1 MSNMPHIDQLIQS
14 IRDEAARPEY
24 QVSTAHPMPSGTGKP
39 GLTAPTPVPTAST
52 PVANPVHI
60 RHTQQLDHVDDFL
73 LISDNAQFIETAY
86 LQLLRRPADALGIQ
100 HYLEKLKQGY
110 GQMFVLAALRTS
122 PEGRKAHARVAG
134 FGVSSWF
141 YFASVAGQRIG
152 LAAPTRLFSKAY
164 SAWRH
169 LLLAAS
175 GRLGTRISQ
184 IAAHIPALE
193 VQHQT
198 LRTQIEQQGTWN
210 THTQQRLDQ
219 QGAWNTYA
227 EQRLDQQETWNAHTA
242 QRFDQSSHQQETW
255 NARATQR
262 FDQQET
268 WKTTAEQR
276 LEQLT
281 ARQAEQT
288 ARFVESQQAQKNCE
302 EHHRFELQLLQA
314 RVMTLQLRSTAP
326 AWKNTTPAAA
336 PPSLPPPP
344 PGTQSATE
352 ATDAIDDY
360 YLAFENAMRGS
371 HAEITQKLTPYLP
384 HLVSVAPEVLA
395 LPMLDLGCGR
405 GEWLELLCAQG
416 FDAMGLDLN
425 PTMVRHC
432 QSRGLRA
439 VHANALQ
446 WLAQQADGTYGLVS
460 GFHIIEHLPFEQLF
474 TLIAQV
480 WRVLAPGGLLV
491 LETPNP
497 ENVLVG
503 SHTFYHDHTHRNPIT
518 PTSLRFLLGYH
529 GFSAQH
535 FLRLNPYPGTD
546 RVQETGALAERVNG
560 HLYGPQD
567 YGVVARKP

>member
-24 QVSTAHPMPSGTGKP
+24 QVSTVHPMQSGSGRSGVATS
-39 GLTAPTPVPTAST
+39 VPASTAST
-52 PVANPVHI
+52 PITNPVQT
-60 RHTQQLDHVDDFL
+60 RHAQQLDHVDDFL
-73 LISDNAQFIETAY
+73 LISDNTQFIETAY
-86 LQLLRRPADALGIQ
+86 QQLLRRPADALGIQ

-134 FGVSSWF
+134 FGLSSLF

-152 LAAPTRLFSKAY
+152 LTAPTRLASKAY

-184 IAAHIPALE
+184 VAAHIPALDN
-193 VQHQT
+193 T
-198 LRTQIEQQGTWN
+198 LRTHIAQQGTWN
-210 THTQQRLDQ
+210 AHTQQRLDQ
-219 QGAWNTYA
+219 QGAWNTYT
-227 EQRLDQQETWNAHTA
+227 EQSLDQQETWKAQTA
-242 QRFDQSSHQQETW
+242 QRFDQFSDRQESWQT
-255 NARATQR
+255 ATGQHLNSL
-262 FDQQET
+262 
-268 WKTTAEQR
+268 AS
-276 LEQLT
+276 
-281 ARQAEQT
+281 RQAEQETRFT
-288 ARFVESQQAQKNCE
+288 AQQQAYKNLE
-302 EHHRFELQLLQA
+302 EQHRFELQLLQA
-314 RVMTLQLRSTAP
+314 RVMTLQLRNAAHAVS
-326 AWKNTTPAAA
+326 NTTPAA
-336 PPSLPPPP
+336 PPSPPPP
-344 PGTQSATE
+344 PDTQPE
-352 ATDAIDDY
+352 IDAIDDY

-384 HLVSVAPEVLA
+384 HLVTVAPEVLA

-425 PTMVRHC
+425 PAMVQHC

-439 VHANALQ
+439 VHANALE

-474 TLIAQV
+474 TLIAQA
-480 WRVLAPGGLLV
+480 WRVLAPGGVLV

-546 RVQETGALAERVNG
+546 RVQESGALAERVNG

>member
-1 MSNMPHIDQLIQS
+1 MPHIDQLIQS

-24 QVSTAHPMPSGTGKP
+24 QASTVHPMQSGSGRSGVATSV
-39 GLTAPTPVPTAST
+39 PTSTAST
-52 PVANPVHI
+52 PITNPVQT
-60 RHTQQLDHVDDFL
+60 RHTQQFDHVDDFL
-73 LISDNAQFIETAY
+73 LISDNTQFIETAY

-122 PEGRKAHARVAG
+122 PEGGKAHARVAG
-134 FGVSSWF
+134 FGLSSWF

-152 LAAPTRLFSKAY
+152 LAAPTRLASKAY
-164 SAWRH
+164 SVWRH

-175 GRLGTRISQ
+175 GRLSTRISQ
-184 IAAHIPALE
+184 VAAHIPALDN
-193 VQHQT
+193 T
-198 LRTQIEQQGTWN
+198 LRTHIAQQGTWN
-210 THTQQRLDQ
+210 AHTQQRLDQ
-219 QGAWNTYA
+219 QGAWNAYT
-227 EQRLDQQETWNAHTA
+227 EQRLDQQETWNAHA
-242 QRFDQSSHQQETW
+242 
-255 NARATQR
+255 AQR

-268 WKTTAEQR
+268 WNTATVS
-276 LEQLT
+276 L
-281 ARQAEQT
+281 QT
-288 ARFVESQQAQKNCE
+288 VQEARFIEQQQTYKNLE
-302 EHHRFELQLLQA
+302 EQHRFELQLLQA
-314 RVMTLQLRSTAP
+314 RVMNLQLRSA
-326 AWKNTTPAAA
+326 AHAVRDTTPAA
-336 PPSLPPPP
+336 PP
-344 PGTQSATE
+344 PGTQSATD

-384 HLVSVAPEVLA
+384 QLITVAPEVLA

-425 PTMVRHC
+425 PAMVQHC

-474 TLIAQV
+474 TLIAQA
-480 WRVLAPGGLLV
+480 WRVLAPGGVLV

-535 FLRLNPYPGTD
+535 FLRLNPYPGSD

>member
-1 MSNMPHIDQLIQS
+1 MPHIDQLIQS

-39 GLTAPTPVPTAST
+39 GLTAPTPMPTAST
-52 PVANPVHI
+52 PAPHAHAVPT
-60 RHTQQLDHVDDFL
+60 RHAAQQLDHVDDFL
-73 LISDNAQFIETAY
+73 LISDNVQFIETAY

-134 FGVSSWF
+134 FGLSSWF

-152 LAAPTRLFSKAY
+152 LAAPTRLVSKAY

-198 LRTQIEQQGTWN
+198 LRTQIEQQGAWN

-242 QRFDQSSHQQETW
+242 QRFEQFSHQQETW
-255 NARATQR
+255 NTRAMQR

-268 WKTTAEQR
+268 WQTTAEQR

-281 ARQAEQT
+281 AFQAEQT
-288 ARFVESQQAQKNCE
+288 TRFVESQQAQKNCE
-302 EHHRFELQLLQA
+302 AHHRFELQLLQA
-314 RVMTLQLRSTAP
+314 RVMTLQLRSTAQ
-326 AWKNTTPAAA
+326 AWKNTTPAA
-336 PPSLPPPP
+336 PPPPPP
-344 PGTQSATE
+344 PGTQPEIDASN
-352 ATDAIDDY
+352 AIDDY

-371 HAEITQKLTPYLP
+371 HVEITQKLTPYLP
-384 HLVSVAPEVLA
+384 HLVTLAPEVLA

-425 PTMVRHC
+425 PAMVRHC

-474 TLIAQV
+474 TLIAQA
-480 WRVLAPGGLLV
+480 WRVLAPGGVLV

-529 GFSAQH
+529 GFSGQQ
-535 FLRLNPYPGTD
+535 FLRLNPYPGSD

>member
-1 MSNMPHIDQLIQS
+1 M
-14 IRDEAARPEY
+14 
-24 QVSTAHPMPSGTGKP
+24 K
-39 GLTAPTPVPTAST
+39 
-52 PVANPVHI
+52 
-60 RHTQQLDHVDDFL
+60 
-73 LISDNAQFIETAY
+73 FIETAY

-134 FGVSSWF
+134 FGLSSWF

-152 LAAPTRLFSKAY
+152 LAAPTRLASKAY

-175 GRLGTRISQ
+175 GRLSTRISQ
-184 IAAHIPALE
+184 IVVHIQPLE
-193 VQHQT
+193 VQHNT
-198 LRTQIEQQGTWN
+198 LRTHIEQQGTWN
-210 THTQQRLDQ
+210 AHTQQRLDQ
-219 QGAWNTYA
+219 QGAWNAYT
-227 EQRLDQQETWNAHTA
+227 EQRLDQQETWNAHTTQGFDQRFDQQETWNAHTA
-242 QRFDQSSHQQETW
+242 QRFDQ
-255 NARATQR
+255 RL
-262 FDQQET
+262 DQQET
-268 WKTTAEQR
+268 WKTAVEQR
-276 LEQLT
+276 LDRLVSLQTEQE
-281 ARQAEQT
+281 ARCIEQQQVHKNFAE
-288 ARFVESQQAQKNCE
+288 NN
-302 EHHRFELQLLQA
+302 RFELQLLQA
-314 RVMTLQLRSTAP
+314 RVMNLQLRSAVHTL
-326 AWKNTTPAAA
+326 KNTTPAAPS
-336 PPSLPPPP
+336 PPTAQPEID
-344 PGTQSATE
+344 T
-352 ATDAIDDY
+352 AIDDY

-371 HAEITQKLTPYLP
+371 HAEITQKLTPYLS
-384 HLVSVAPEVLA
+384 HLVTVAPEVLA

-425 PTMVRHC
+425 PAMVQHC

-446 WLAQQADGTYGLVS
+446 WLAQQADASYGLVS
-460 GFHIIEHLPFEQLF
+460 GFHIIEHLPFDQLF
-474 TLIAQV
+474 TLIAQA
-480 WRVLAPGGLLV
+480 WRVLTPGGVLV

-535 FLRLNPYPGTD
+535 FLRLNPYPGSD